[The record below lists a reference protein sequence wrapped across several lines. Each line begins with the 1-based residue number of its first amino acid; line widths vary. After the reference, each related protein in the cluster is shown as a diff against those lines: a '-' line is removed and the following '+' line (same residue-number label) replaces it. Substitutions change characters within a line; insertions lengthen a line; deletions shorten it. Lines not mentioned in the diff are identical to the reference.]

1 MGASRVVKSKPPFAK
16 KRPHL
21 PKGWGVSER
30 IRTFGLWFRNGSAL
44 SGTSMQ
50 GRLKPYIWCFQY
62 NRIVPE
68 NASDM
73 IGVGVKIGG
82 EFLTWLILVSSI
94 LILFRR
100 K

>member
-1 MGASRVVKSKPPFAK
+1 
-16 KRPHL
+16 
-21 PKGWGVSER
+21 
-30 IRTFGLWFRNGSAL
+30 
-44 SGTSMQ
+44 MQ